1 MLDRFQRGLPPE
13 SWWIGIERDK
23 WNAVVAAQVDRMSES
38 RFGQKGFKVTMG
50 HEDPGLAQR
59 SLEKQREMR

>member
-1 MLDRFQRGLPPE
+1 MLDRWTRGLPPE
-13 SWWIGIERDK
+13 SWWIGVTRDQ
-23 WNAVVAAQVDRMSES
+23 WNRVIASQVDRMSES

-50 HEDPGLAQR
+50 QEDPGLAQR